1 MELSSTSFIT
11 SSIGQREDQLGN
23 ICLQDPLEPTTGE
36 NSASNETLNE
46 FKQVLREEKRRIL
59 AGMKHK
65 TIFSKIFI
73 ILDKF
78 ADILFQLSIPQLTD
92 EGEFRGHTPLMP
104 LSAML
109 TLVLLTRCTIIFIK
123 LGT

>member
-1 MELSSTSFIT
+1 MAIS
-11 SSIGQREDQLGN
+11 
-23 ICLQDPLEPTTGE
+23 
-36 NSASNETLNE
+36 E
-46 FKQVLREEKRRIL
+46 FTQVLREEKRRIL

-73 ILDKF
+73 VLDMV
-78 ADILFQLSIPQLTD
+78 ADIFFQLSIPQLGE

-109 TLVLLTRCTIIFIK
+109 TLVLLTRCKQSISS
-123 LGT
+123 LEH

>member
-1 MELSSTSFIT
+1 
-11 SSIGQREDQLGN
+11 
-23 ICLQDPLEPTTGE
+23 
-36 NSASNETLNE
+36 
-46 FKQVLREEKRRIL
+46 
-59 AGMKHK
+59 MKHK

-73 ILDKF
+73 VLDKF

-109 TLVLLTRCTIIFIK
+109 TSVILTRCTIIFIE